1 MAAHSRLDQGE
12 TASILLAFL
21 CVSLTTGLAVRLS
34 SRSEVKAVHSRSP
47 GGGGSH
53 ASIVPSISLMRTLRR
68 SGILRS
74 HQGHLVVCR
83 ANETGRFDDCRM
95 LLHRSNALCCFEMI
109 YSLSTA
115 KLCIT
120 SCTNKQIT
128 QQEQGCRSRG
138 MLGMKIATAYVR
150 THWEMDLAAES
161 AMRRICEAAA
171 LRRPPMPSSLRRA
184 VLLRASAG
192 ASMIGGTSS
201 AQF

>member
-1 MAAHSRLDQGE
+1 
-12 TASILLAFL
+12 
-21 CVSLTTGLAVRLS
+21 
-34 SRSEVKAVHSRSP
+34 
-47 GGGGSH
+47 
-53 ASIVPSISLMRTLRR
+53 
-68 SGILRS
+68 
-74 HQGHLVVCR
+74 
-83 ANETGRFDDCRM
+83 
-95 LLHRSNALCCFEMI
+95 
-109 YSLSTA
+109 
-115 KLCIT
+115 
-120 SCTNKQIT
+120 
-128 QQEQGCRSRG
+128 